1 MRERNLLEAHTN
13 DADRLDVLS
22 ELVCNLLKR
31 LTLVSPGSGSQ
42 MNIHNAFASERPK
55 TRCACVVGTRP
66 EVIKMAP
73 IIRRLSRAE
82 WAKPFVISTGQQD
95 GLLQRALEDF
105 QITPDHAVPYESKG
119 ASLAPTLISIVG
131 QLDEIFDRIQ
141 PELVVAQGDTTS
153 VFAAS
158 LAAFYRRIP
167 FVHIEAGLRT
177 GDLSAPFPE
186 EFHRRAIAVS
196 TMLHCAPTR
205 AAAAHLR
212 NEGIPE
218 NRILISG
225 NTVIDALL
233 EMARCE
239 PSPPAKFP
247 RVPRPILLTAHRRE
261 NFGEPLREAL
271 QAIRTFVDSNPD
283 TGIFFP
289 VHPNPAARAVAHDI
303 LANHERIVLAEA
315 LSYSEIVGAMQAS
328 WLVLTDS
335 GGLQEEAPALGK
347 PVLVLRDVTERPEA
361 VTAGAVRVIGTS
373 RERVFDA
380 LTEIRGDEAAYER
393 MARPIFPYGDGYAA
407 QRIVAALRMKM
418 AVRQGAEAHAAVQQ
432 HRGAAWNRLPQRS

>member
-1 MRERNLLEAHTN
+1 
-13 DADRLDVLS
+13 
-22 ELVCNLLKR
+22 
-31 LTLVSPGSGSQ
+31 
-42 MNIHNAFASERPK
+42 MNIHAALVAVGSK

-73 IIRRLSRAE
+73 VIRRLRRTE
-82 WAKPFVISTGQQD
+82 WATPFVIATGQQD
-95 GLLQRALEDF
+95 GLLDRALDDF
-105 QITPDHAVPYESKG
+105 QITPDDAVRYNPKG

-131 QLDEIFDRIQ
+131 KLDESFDRIQ
-141 PELVVAQGDTTS
+141 PELVIAQGDTTS

-167 FVHIEAGLRT
+167 FVHVEAGLRT

-196 TMLHCAPTR
+196 TLLHCAPTR

-212 NEGIPE
+212 NEGVSE
-218 NRILISG
+218 GRILMSG

-233 EMARCE
+233 EMAKSK
-239 PSPPAKFP
+239 PAPPPAFP
-247 RVPRPILLTAHRRE
+247 RVPYPILLTAHRRE

-271 QAIRTFVDSNPD
+271 SAIRAFVDANPD
-283 TGIFFP
+283 AGVFFP
-289 VHPNPAARAVAHDI
+289 MHPNPAARSVAHDI
-303 LANHERIVLAEA
+303 LSGHERIVLAEP
-315 LSYSEIVGAMQAS
+315 LSYPQIVSAMQRS
-328 WLVLTDS
+328 WIVVTDS

-361 VTAGAVRVIGTS
+361 VTAGAVRIVGTS
-373 RERVFDA
+373 RDRVFDA
-380 LTEIRGDEAAYER
+380 LTEIRFDEAAYDR
-393 MARPIFPYGDGYAA
+393 MARPIFPYGDGRAA

-418 AVRQGAEAHAAVQQ
+418 AVRIGAEAHAAVQQ
-432 HRGAAWNRLPQRS
+432 HRGAAWSRLPQRS